1 VDDRGAQRY
10 RVADGVIDRAIG
22 DELLVH
28 RFDTDQVFVLN
39 GDAKR
44 IFEAVRE
51 AGSDE
56 AVRARIANEVFGDTV
71 EIDEQVDRALDEMRR
86 QGLIELD
93 NRAEPASPE

>member
-1 VDDRGAQRY
+1 MADGRRY

-44 IFEAVRE
+44 VFDAVRE
-51 AGSDE
+51 IGSDDG
-56 AVRARIANEVFGDTV
+56 VRERIAGEVFGDCV
-71 EIDEQVDRALDEMRR
+71 EIDEQVDRALEEMRR
-86 QGLIELD
+86 QGLIEVD
-93 NRAEPASPE
+93 DGPTSPTTE